1 MPPEGGTT
9 NVGSP
14 AFRRNSHDGHEIPPE
29 GGTTNKLFG
38 EQFFVAILEELNA
51 RLAA

>member
-1 MPPEGGTT
+1 MPKSHRQHLDSRQVPFHQIGGL
-9 NVGSP
+9 GR
-14 AFRRNSHDGHEIPPE
+14 AYE
-29 GGTTNKLFG
+29 LFG